1 MNIPEKDTG
10 TSEIIT
16 PPGTWKLD
24 LSLFLTF
31 LKIASVT
38 VGGGYAI
45 LAAAREDFVVRRK
58 WLTEE
63 DFTEMMTVIIT
74 VPGLIAIN
82 SAIYLGWKLHRSAGA
97 IAAALGALLPSVTVI
112 MLIAAGLSAIADF
125 LQSPYVQGA
134 FKGILC
140 GIIAMIGLS
149 AVKMGKNNLKSLFDW
164 CVVIISIL
172 GIAAFHWN
180 PAILIACAIGAGI
193 LKVTLGGKKQKK
205 EEEAR

>member
-1 MNIPEKDTG
+1 MAQDHTSENIP
-10 TSEIIT
+10 I
-16 PPGTWKLD
+16 PPNWRLD
-24 LSLFLTF
+24 LTLFLSF

-45 LAAAREDFVVRRK
+45 LAAAREEFVERRK

-63 DFTEMMTVIIT
+63 DFSQLMTVIIT
-74 VPGLIAIN
+74 VPGLLAIN
-82 SAIYLGWKLHRSAGA
+82 SAIYLGWKLHRFTGA
-97 IAAALGALLPSVTVI
+97 FAAAFGALLPSVTVI
-112 MLIAAGLSAIADF
+112 MLIAAGLSAISDF

-164 CVVIISIL
+164 FIVIAAIL

-193 LKVTLGGKKQKK
+193 LKVKFSAPAQKECDK
-205 EEEAR
+205 